1 MAKGRLDS
9 LMDQLGVKLVPT
21 YRRRAR
27 GQSHA
32 RGTMKAIRDAHG
44 EGHLVFVVK
53 TIKQSTG
60 NIDELWSETIGAV
73 SDIVIQR
80 PDLAEQ
86 RAGDFMS
93 AFDQIDLAA
102 LRGRALALRPW
113 PVRGTLRTLILS
125 ELEDCLCQHVRH
137 S

>member
-21 YRRRAR
+21 YRRRTR

-32 RGTMKAIRDAHG
+32 RGTMKALRDAHG
-44 EGHLVFVVK
+44 EGHLIFVVR
-53 TIKQSTG
+53 TIKQSSG

-86 RAGDFMS
+86 RAGDFMK
-93 AFDQIDLAA
+93 AFDRIDLAA

-125 ELEDCLCQHVRH
+125 EVERLLAPVCAA
-137 S
+137 

>member
-32 RGTMKAIRDAHG
+32 RGTMKALRDAHG
-44 EGHLVFVVK
+44 EGHLIFVVR
-53 TIKQSTG
+53 TIKQSSG

-86 RAGDFMS
+86 RAGDFME
-93 AFDQIDLAA
+93 AFDRIDLAV

-125 ELEDCLCQHVRH
+125 EVERLLAPVCAT
-137 S
+137 

>member
-1 MAKGRLDS
+1 
-9 LMDQLGVKLVPT
+9 MDQLGVKLVPT
-21 YRRRAR
+21 YRRRTR

-32 RGTMKAIRDAHG
+32 RGTMKALRDAHG
-44 EGHLVFVVK
+44 EGHLIFVVR
-53 TIKQSTG
+53 TIKQSSG

-86 RAGDFMS
+86 RAGDFME
-93 AFDQIDLAA
+93 AFDRIDLAA

-125 ELEDCLCQHVRH
+125 EVERLLAPVCAA
-137 S
+137 

>member
-1 MAKGRLDS
+1 M
-9 LMDQLGVKLVPT
+9 PT

-32 RGTMKAIRDAHG
+32 RGTMKALRDAHG
-44 EGHLVFVVK
+44 EGHLIFVVR
-53 TIKQSTG
+53 TIKQSSG

-86 RAGDFMS
+86 RAGDFME
-93 AFDQIDLAA
+93 AFDRIDLAV

-125 ELEDCLCQHVRH
+125 EVERLLAPVCAT
-137 S
+137 

>member
-9 LMDQLGVKLVPT
+9 TMDQLGVKLVPT

-44 EGHLVFVVK
+44 EGHLIFVVR
-53 TIKQSTG
+53 TIKQSAG

-73 SDIVIQR
+73 SDIVLQR
-80 PDLAEQ
+80 PDWAER
-86 RAGDFMS
+86 RAGDFMA
-93 AFDQIDLAA
+93 AFDKVDLAS

-125 ELEDCLCQHVRH
+125 ELERLLVPACTA
-137 S
+137 

>member
-53 TIKQSTG
+53 TIKQSAG

-73 SDIVIQR
+73 SDIVIKR
-80 PDLAEQ
+80 PDLAEE
-86 RAGDFMS
+86 RAGDFMA
-93 AFDQIDLAA
+93 AFDHIDLAA
-102 LRGRALALRPW
+102 LRGRSLALRPW

-125 ELEDCLCQHVRH
+125 ELERVLAPACAA
-137 S
+137 

>member
-9 LMDQLGVKLVPT
+9 LMDQLGVRLVPT
-21 YRRRAR
+21 RRRRAR
-27 GQSHA
+27 GESHA

-44 EGHLVFVVK
+44 EGHLIFVVR

-86 RAGDFMS
+86 RAGDFMA
-93 AFDQIDLAA
+93 AFDQINLAA

-125 ELEDCLCQHVRH
+125 KLEQKMKQD
-137 S
+137 

>member
-9 LMDQLGVKLVPT
+9 LMDQLGVRLVPT

-32 RGTMKAIRDAHG
+32 RGTMKALRDAHG
-44 EGHLVFVVK
+44 EGHLIFVVR

-86 RAGDFMS
+86 RAGDFME
-93 AFDQIDLAA
+93 AFDRIDLAA

-125 ELEDCLCQHVRH
+125 EVESLLMPACTA
-137 S
+137 

>member
-1 MAKGRLDS
+1 
-9 LMDQLGVKLVPT
+9 
-21 YRRRAR
+21 
-27 GQSHA
+27 
-32 RGTMKAIRDAHG
+32 MKALRDAHG

-73 SDIVIQR
+73 SDIVLQR
-80 PDLAEQ
+80 PDWAEK
-86 RAGDFMS
+86 RAGDFMA

-102 LRGRALALRPW
+102 LRDRSLALRPW

-125 ELEDCLCQHVRH
+125 ELEGLLVPACAA
-137 S
+137 

>member
-9 LMDQLGVKLVPT
+9 LMDQLGVRLVPT

-32 RGTMKAIRDAHG
+32 RGTMKALRDAHG
-44 EGHLVFVVK
+44 EGHLIFVVR

-86 RAGDFMS
+86 RAGDFMEAIRQDRPCCS
-93 AFDQIDLAA
+93 PWPRSGTQAVAGTRDIAHTNT
-102 LRGRALALRPW
+102 LRG
-113 PVRGTLRTLILS
+113 
-125 ELEDCLCQHVRH
+125 
-137 S
+137 

>member
-1 MAKGRLDS
+1 
-9 LMDQLGVKLVPT
+9 MDQLGVKLVPT

-32 RGTMKAIRDAHG
+32 RGTMKALRDAHG
-44 EGHLVFVVK
+44 EGHLIFVVR
-53 TIKQSTG
+53 TIKQSSG

-86 RAGDFMS
+86 RAGDFME
-93 AFDQIDLAA
+93 AFDRIDLAV

-125 ELEDCLCQHVRH
+125 EVERLLAPVCAT
-137 S
+137 

>member
-32 RGTMKAIRDAHG
+32 RGTMKALRDAHG
-44 EGHLVFVVK
+44 EGHLIFVVR
-53 TIKQSTG
+53 TIKQSAG

-86 RAGDFMS
+86 RARDFME
-93 AFDQIDLAA
+93 AFDQIDLSA

-125 ELEDCLCQHVRH
+125 EVESLLMPVCTT
-137 S
+137 

>member
-53 TIKQSTG
+53 TIKQSAG

-73 SDIVIQR
+73 SDIVLQR
-80 PDLAEQ
+80 PDWAER
-86 RAGDFMS
+86 RAGDFMA
-93 AFDQIDLAA
+93 AFLIRLTLPCSVVA
-102 LRGRALALRPW
+102 L
-113 PVRGTLRTLILS
+113 
-125 ELEDCLCQHVRH
+125 
-137 S
+137 